1 MTTKPVKCYSE
12 KLYLSKEIGICYHL
26 VWRTLLSEIFILQRG
41 PRDGPKMGHRFNEQ
55 WVINLSHR
63 VEKFTCLIIS
73 SWFWMRSLI
82 RSIGAAAVFEMTAA
96 HPERAKFSAKL
107 NFWAIFSN
115 QSKNKSR
122 YQSSPD
128 RGDSAGLQE
137 PLGPIGSRM
146 DWLVWYQ
153 TGTILV
159 RKCPMPKNDRNSIIW
174 NHEKGMNQRFFKGT
188 YDKLTTPN
196 LWFVTIR

>member
-26 VWRTLLSEIFILQRG
+26 VWRTLLSAIFILQRG

-128 RGDSAGLQE
+128 RGDTTVQGSMNHSVL
-137 PLGPIGSRM
+137 LGPGWTGWSDTKQGPFWSGNVWCLKMTKVLLYGTMKKGWISVFSREHM
-146 DWLVWYQ
+146 
-153 TGTILV
+153 I
-159 RKCPMPKNDRNSIIW
+159 N
-174 NHEKGMNQRFFKGT
+174 
-188 YDKLTTPN
+188 
-196 LWFVTIR
+196 